1 VLEAVVRK
9 EPTTLPST
17 ALPQQAGPKL
27 ALPIAVLIAVPLL
40 ALNLRP
46 AVTSMGAVLA
56 DIRSHTGMSAALAS
70 AVVAAP
76 VWCFAAGGG
85 LAWALRV
92 RFGTTR
98 TVAIALTALMI
109 ALAGRV
115 AYGPYVLLA
124 GTVLACLAI
133 AVLGTLLPAIVHAAP
148 ARGWALLTGC
158 YVAALGSGSAVGA
171 LVTPQITDHTSWKIG
186 ASSWALLAGAGWVIW
201 RVASRRIN
209 EQAVATGRRTGP
221 MTLTPLSTAWDLTIH
236 FGLTSGVT
244 FTIMGWLPSM
254 LLDRSHVP
262 PSNVGWLFSIAMAL
276 GVPLALWVPKWAR
289 RSRSQSGLAVLLAT
303 PAVIAVGGLLY
314 VPTLSP
320 LGWAIGLGLSMPA
333 VGLALAAISLR
344 ADSRPDTAA
353 ALSSMVQGFGYAI
366 AGAIALGTG
375 LLHSLTGS
383 WEWPL
388 AALLIILVGQ
398 AVTGTWAGRP
408 VTIYSKPRGG
418 PLVIPHPRVP
428 TP

>member
-1 VLEAVVRK
+1 MRK
-9 EPTTLPST
+9 EPATLPPT
-17 ALPQQAGPKL
+17 ALPQQTRPGL
-27 ALPIAVLIAVPLL
+27 ALSITVLVAVPLL

-46 AVTSMGAVLA
+46 AVTSMGSVLA
-56 DIRSHTGMSAALAS
+56 DIRSDTGMSAALAS

-124 GTVLACLAI
+124 GTVAACLAI

-171 LVTPQITDHTSWKIG
+171 LITPEITGHTSWKIG

-201 RVASRRIN
+201 QVASRRLN
-209 EQAVATGRRTGP
+209 EQAVATGHRPGP
-221 MTLTPLSTAWDLTIH
+221 MTLTPKGTAWDLTVH

-244 FTIMGWLPSM
+244 FTIMGWLPSI
-254 LLDRSHVP
+254 LLERSHVP
-262 PSNVGWLFSIAMAL
+262 PSRIGWLFSIAMAL
-276 GVPLALWVPKWAR
+276 GVPFALLVPKWAR
-289 RSRSQSGLAVLLAT
+289 RARRQSGMAVALAL
-303 PAVIAVGGLLY
+303 PAIIAIAGLLFLPAR
-314 VPTLSP
+314 VPIA
-320 LGWAIGLGLSMPA
+320 WAIGLGLGMPA
-333 VGLALAAISLR
+333 VGLSLALISLR
-344 ADSRPDTAA
+344 ADHARPDTAA

-366 AGAIALGTG
+366 AGAIALGAG
-375 LLHSLTGS
+375 LLHTFTGS

-388 AALLIILVGQ
+388 AALLMILVAQ
-398 AVTGTWAGRP
+398 AVTGTWAGRR
-408 VTIYSKPRGG
+408 VTIYAKPKDG
-418 PLVIPHPRVP
+418 PLVIPHPRRSP
-428 TP
+428 E

>member
-1 VLEAVVRK
+1 VSQK
-9 EPTTLPST
+9 PTLPPSPTLTAQQEST
-17 ALPQQAGPKL
+17 SPRL
-27 ALPIAVLIAVPLL
+27 ALSFAVLIAIPLL

-46 AVTSMGAVLA
+46 AVTSMGSVLA
-56 DIRSHTGMSAALAS
+56 DVRLHTGMSAALAS

-85 LAWALRV
+85 LAWAMRV

-124 GTVLACLAI
+124 GTVAACLAI

-148 ARGWALLTGC
+148 PRGWATLTGV

-171 LVTPQITDHTSWKIG
+171 LVTPEITGHTSWKIG
-186 ASSWALLAGAGWVIW
+186 ASSWAVLAGAGWVIW
-201 RVASRRIN
+201 RVASRRLS
-209 EQAVATGRRTGP
+209 EQAVAAGTRPGP
-221 MTLTPLSTAWDLTIH
+221 MTLTPIGTAWDLTIH

-244 FTIMGWLPSM
+244 FTIMGWLPSI
-254 LLDRSHVP
+254 LLERSHVAP
-262 PSNVGWLFSIAMAL
+262 ANVGWLFSIAMAL
-276 GVPLALWVPKWAR
+276 GVPVALRVPSWAR
-289 RSRSQSGLAVLLAT
+289 RARSQSALAVVLAL
-303 PAVIAVGGLLY
+303 PAVGAIAGLLFL
-314 VPTLSP
+314 PALAP
-320 LGWAIGLGLSMPA
+320 IGWAIGLGLGMPA
-333 VGLALAAISLR
+333 VGLALALISLR
-344 ADSRPDTAA
+344 ADRGAPDTAA

-375 LLHSLTGS
+375 LLHSYTGS

-398 AVTGTWAGRP
+398 AVTGTWAGRR
-408 VTIYSKPRGG
+408 VTIYSRPKGG
-418 PLVIPHPRVP
+418 PLVIPHPRRP